1 MILYLSSTQHTNLL
15 DFTGWYDTDSTTP
28 IKKMVGSFVLKQ
40 FIIYDMRNFSHFT
53 EVVLDRMA
61 FGDSDTEFAEAIEE
75 FLTMYSPRITVIYE
89 ELAQDSPFFRALLD
103 SGVGNIVCGT
113 EIEEIQREISE
124 CLSEQGMIR
133 YHPKKRTKKA
143 EGSKRYRFDCKNIDI
158 AILSSQPR
166 MGATTTAIGFSS
178 WLSAVG
184 ASVCYVEENQSG
196 ILSMMA
202 ADYEMEQEEDGWR
215 LDGVYYGT
223 APLSQPVNFII
234 HDFGYMADPKAAL
247 ENSHM
252 LLLVCGTKPYEIEHS
267 MRLLKRLEN
276 ADAYILCPFTHES
289 VRNDYTDIFQSDFHT
304 VLFLEYQPEL
314 TDGMSNAK
322 SYKAMVTKYIA
333 RGSPGVR
340 ERLTHFPQM
349 QLCDAMK

>member
-15 DFTGWYDTDSTTP
+15 DFTGWYDTDSNMP
-28 IKKMVGSFVLKQ
+28 IKKMVGSFELKQ

-53 EVVLDRMA
+53 EVVLDRIA

-89 ELAQDSPFFRALLD
+89 GLAQDTPLFRALMV

-124 CLSEQGMIR
+124 CLSEQGMVR
-133 YHPKKRTKKA
+133 YHPKERTKKA
-143 EGSKRYRFDCKNIDI
+143 EGGKRFRFDCENIHI
-158 AILSSQPR
+158 AVLSSQPR
-166 MGATTTAIGFSS
+166 MGATTTAIGLSS

-196 ILSMMA
+196 ILNMMA

-223 APLSQPVNFII
+223 VPLSRPVNFVI
-234 HDFGYMADPKAAL
+234 HDFGYMPDPKAAL
-247 ENSHM
+247 ESIHM
-252 LLLVCGTKPYEIEHS
+252 LLVVCGTKPYEIEHS
-267 MRLLKRLEN
+267 MRLLKRLETS
-276 ADAYILCPFTHES
+276 DAYILCPFTHER
-289 VRNDYTDIFQSDFHT
+289 VRKDYADIFQSDFHK
-304 VLFLEYQPEL
+304 VLFLDYQPEL

-322 SYKAMVTKYIA
+322 PYKAMVTKYIT
-333 RGSPGVR
+333 GV
-340 ERLTHFPQM
+340 
-349 QLCDAMK
+349 